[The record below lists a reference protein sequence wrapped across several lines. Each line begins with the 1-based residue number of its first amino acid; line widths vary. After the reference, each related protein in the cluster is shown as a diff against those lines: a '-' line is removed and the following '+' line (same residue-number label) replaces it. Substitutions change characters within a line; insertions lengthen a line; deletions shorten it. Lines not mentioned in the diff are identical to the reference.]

1 MWTIRTRNYALYQLN
16 DKYWRTNQTHLDE
29 RVHIAFICKTRN
41 LPLPKMYLFA
51 KCKTQFSDMGVKLWN
66 ELLAS
71 LRPTNQEIFWTKL
84 HDISFGILADKDNY
98 FDSQTSIIEVTN
110 CKQ

>member
-1 MWTIRTRNYALYQLN
+1 
-16 DKYWRTNQTHLDE
+16 
-29 RVHIAFICKTRN
+29 
-41 LPLPKMYLFA
+41 MYLF
-51 KCKTQFSDMGVKLWN
+51 KNS
-66 ELLAS
+66 ELKMQNSFFWHGCQAVEWVIY
-71 LRPTNQEIFWTKL
+71 QEIFWTKL

>member
-1 MWTIRTRNYALYQLN
+1 MTSIGEQIKRIWMREYILHSFAKHAIFLYQKCICSKNLN
-16 DKYWRTNQTHLDE
+16 
-29 RVHIAFICKTRN
+29 
-41 LPLPKMYLFA
+41 A
-51 KCKTQFSDMGVKLWN
+51 KCKTHFSDMGVRLWN

>member
-1 MWTIRTRNYALYQLN
+1 
-16 DKYWRTNQTHLDE
+16 
-29 RVHIAFICKTRN
+29 
-41 LPLPKMYLFA
+41 
-51 KCKTQFSDMGVKLWN
+51 MGVKLWN

-98 FDSQTSIIEVTN
+98 FDSQTSIIEVIN